1 MYLKLKVNV
10 YAYCIEVSSYKFQ
23 YGCNRTN
30 MEPEII
36 VDQSKSFLTVNCIT
50 FIHYHVHDSLN
61 ITFYRDETC
70 IQPNKN
76 I

>member
-36 VDQSKSFLTVNCIT
+36 VDQS
-50 FIHYHVHDSLN
+50 
-61 ITFYRDETC
+61 
-70 IQPNKN
+70 
-76 I
+76 